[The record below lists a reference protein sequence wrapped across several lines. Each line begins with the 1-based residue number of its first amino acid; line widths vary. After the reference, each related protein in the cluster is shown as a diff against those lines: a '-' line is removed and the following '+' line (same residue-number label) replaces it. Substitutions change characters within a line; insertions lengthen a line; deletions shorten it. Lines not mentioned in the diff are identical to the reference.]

1 MADEIVGILRDSG
14 PELCFFALHGSWSLE
29 YTTVRQARNM
39 ALFCVLPVVAFAAV
53 KVLSF
58 ARGSARRVFGP
69 VSVNAFVWCSVVSLE
84 ALVVTLEALI
94 TLITLIVCWA
104 CWAIG
109 VLRAIIRLALFPG
122 AALPTRIAGIGSWA
136 LALIAPAVSPVRFK
150 RAATE
155 VLSAALIT
163 PKIASA
169 IVSVLVATSELPT
182 VLA

>member
-1 MADEIVGILRDSG
+1 VADEIVGILRDSG

-84 ALVVTLEALI
+84 ALI

-169 IVSVLVATSELPT
+169 IISVLVATSELPT